1 VVAILCQELF
11 DSGASTTVANR
22 AHIHSPS
29 NVQITAQ
36 KPGLSKLAGSFE
48 ISTQSVASRP
58 AIQKVASL
66 NFMFERYLP

>member
-1 VVAILCQELF
+1 M
-11 DSGASTTVANR
+11 
-22 AHIHSPS
+22 
-29 NVQITAQ
+29 TAQ